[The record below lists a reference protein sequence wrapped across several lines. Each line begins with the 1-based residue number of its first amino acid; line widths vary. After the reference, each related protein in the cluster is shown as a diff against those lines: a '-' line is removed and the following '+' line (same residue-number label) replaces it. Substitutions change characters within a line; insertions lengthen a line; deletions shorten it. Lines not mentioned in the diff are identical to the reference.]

1 MTENPLYLNKIV
13 SDKKAIEC
21 AAIFNKVVPTPSE
34 LRWLLKFLK
43 FAGYSKVDVQD
54 IMRKY
59 AQWSDY
65 GERVAS
71 HQLEAIFY
79 DAHTIAN
86 P

>member
-1 MTENPLYLNKIV
+1 MIPEYLNKIN

-21 AAIFNKVVPTPSE
+21 AAIFDKSHPTPSE

-43 FAGYSKVDVQD
+43 FAGYLKADVQD
-54 IMRKY
+54 IMRKH

-65 GERVAS
+65 SERVAS
-71 HQLEAIFY
+71 HQLEAVFY
-79 DAHTIAN
+79 DTHNIAN